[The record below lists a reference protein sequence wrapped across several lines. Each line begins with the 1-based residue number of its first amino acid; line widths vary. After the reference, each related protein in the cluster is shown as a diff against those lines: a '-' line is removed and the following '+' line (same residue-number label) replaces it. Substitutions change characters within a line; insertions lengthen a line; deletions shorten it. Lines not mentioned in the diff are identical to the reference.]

1 MDANGLE
8 KLQNLLLKKAVG
20 GWGEGAG
27 PGMAEGEREEL
38 FGIDPLLCTSYLLDT
53 RRPTKKISLIT
64 FQKMGIPPN
73 EIHK

>member
-38 FGIDPLLCTSYLLDT
+38 FGISFLCLLSHPYILTVCTL
-53 RRPTKKISLIT
+53 
-64 FQKMGIPPN
+64 
-73 EIHK
+73 EAV